1 MTPRGLAVGLVAA
14 VVLAATV
21 PARLV
26 AWACTSGEEEVGS
39 DERICESIGEFGTWG
54 WWAAVLWPAAVFA
67 GAQVVP
73 VLRRHPTRVAV
84 SIAVLAA
91 AFWIAVASISV
102 DVG

>member
-1 MTPRGLAVGLVAA
+1 MTMLRGCAGIGAGDPRGLAVGLVAA

-73 VLRRHPTRVAV
+73 VLDGIPPAWRFR
-84 SIAVLAA
+84 
-91 AFWIAVASISV
+91 
-102 DVG
+102 